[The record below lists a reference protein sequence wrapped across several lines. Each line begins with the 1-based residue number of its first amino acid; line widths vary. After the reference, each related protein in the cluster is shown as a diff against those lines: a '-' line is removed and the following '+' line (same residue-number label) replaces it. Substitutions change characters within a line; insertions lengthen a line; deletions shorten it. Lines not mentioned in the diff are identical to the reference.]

1 LYSKASKAGAAHGKK
16 GIKALE
22 AKTQKLADYSMS
34 GGFDVPDHPPGVPWI
49 KAPPMGK
56 VQLTG
61 PSGESMGYVNFKTA
75 PQAPAPPPTIVRFG
89 DVGVAPAGCPMCP
102 VLDKEAVKKQKS
114 ELKKNAH
121 KIVRLEKKDTVN
133 KARIEGSLESM
144 KKLKVTMQDRLFD
157 MKEAFKKEDNY
168 LNMRMLEK
176 ENSTG
181 PVGPQGPPGY
191 NGVPGVPGHPGID
204 GIRGPEGRQGP
215 EGAIGETGQT
225 GGQGKTGGLGELG
238 PPGPKGPLGPPGRPG
253 EAGPEGPASATLE
266 CARIAGLMFKGICFK
281 SAEIKSD
288 KDKFPEGCKA
298 WRPQRDWNEVDFWH
312 LASKFKT
319 MTGTPT
325 IDRGVMG
332 GRCSNH
338 DAVTSFTEGK
348 AKTQVWVNQ
357 KTFSFTPTGSGR
369 SCTLL
374 NGDTSTAIYACA
386 V

>member
-1 LYSKASKAGAAHGKK
+1 MYGKSKAVTHGKHSLK
-16 GIKALE
+16 
-22 AKTQKLADYSMS
+22 AKTTKLADFSVT

-75 PQAPAPPPTIVRFG
+75 PRPPAPPPTIVRFG

-102 VLDKEAVKKQKS
+102 VLDKEAVKKQK
-114 ELKKNAH
+114 EDLKKNAH
-121 KIVRLEKKDTVN
+121 KIERLEKADATN
-133 KARIEGSLESM
+133 KARIEASLESM
-144 KKLKVTMQDRLFD
+144 KKLKSTMQDRLFA

-191 NGVPGVPGHPGID
+191 NGIPGIPGHPGID

-215 EGAIGETGQT
+215 EGAIGETGSA
-225 GGQGKTGGLGELG
+225 GPQGKTGPIGEMG
-238 PPGPKGPLGPPGRPG
+238 PPGPKGPLGP
-253 EAGPEGPASATLE
+253 AGPAGEPGQQGPPSVTLE
-266 CARIAGLMFKGICFK
+266 CERIAGVMFKGICFK
-281 SAEIKSD
+281 SSEVTQD
-288 KDKFPEGCKA
+288 KDKIPEGCKA
-298 WRPQRDWNEVDFWH
+298 WRPERDWNEAEWWT
-312 LASKFKT
+312 LARKFQT
-319 MTGTPT
+319 SSGTPT

-338 DAVTSFTEGK
+338 AAVSSFTQGG
-348 AKTQVWVNQ
+348 AKTQVWVNA
-357 KTFSFTPTGSGR
+357 KTFSFTPTGAGR

-374 NGDTSTAIYACA
+374 NGESSVAIYACA